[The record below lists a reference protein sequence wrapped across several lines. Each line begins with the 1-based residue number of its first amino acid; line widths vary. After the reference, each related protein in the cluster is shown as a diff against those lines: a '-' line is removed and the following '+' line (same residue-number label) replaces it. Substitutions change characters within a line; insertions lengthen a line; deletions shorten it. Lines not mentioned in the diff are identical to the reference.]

1 MFLAA
6 TTNHGQ
12 KKGANPSHPRQ
23 RHREAPVERMHRAA
37 PDGRVLSGWPL
48 DRKNSRFFSKAVTEV
63 TLNMFQLSL
72 FYVDSI

>member
-37 PDGRVLSGWPL
+37 PDGRVLSGL
-48 DRKNSRFFSKAVTEV
+48 ASALKNSRFFDEAVAESYAKYV
-63 TLNMFQLSL
+63 LIIL
-72 FYVDSI
+72 FYVDSV